1 MNRDEVIKSLTPHTL
16 GYLIAIDI
24 VKKRKWQMGHKDPS
38 WYYSSHRQPS
48 GTEGS
53 RYDQELLREGLVVEI
68 WVKDHWE
75 LVITEKGSALLDS
88 LSNLEKAWIIVEN
101 KFVGFAWEVV
111 MELSLEELPLFFGI
125 DWITPSGAAY
135 AAQEAAITRYRQL
148 MGLPP
153 RKRPEGVPGSSSSS
167 SSVSSSSSSSVGLVT
182 ATILVHHQFRG
193 LKNDSRNSK
202 MANRQT

>member
-24 VKKRKWQMGHKDPS
+24 VKKQKWQMGHEDPS

-48 GTEGS
+48 GTEGNK
-53 RYDQELLREGLVVEI
+53 YDQELLREDLVVEI

-75 LVITEKGSALLDS
+75 LVITEKGRALLDS
-88 LSNLEKAWIIVEN
+88 LSNLEKALIIVEN

-125 DWITPSGAAY
+125 DWLAPSGATY
-135 AAQEAAITRYRQL
+135 AAQEAAMTRYRQL

-153 RKRPEGVPGSSSSS
+153 KKRPKGVSSSAS
-167 SSVSSSSSSSVGLVT
+167 SSVSSSSSLSVGLTT

-193 LKNDSRNSK
+193 N
-202 MANRQT
+202 